1 MTEPAGPG
9 GIKAPAGSRTDFAL
23 ALVLL
28 WLSGADL
35 RVTILAV
42 PPMLPRITADL
53 GLSATDVGL
62 LAGLPS
68 LLFALAA
75 VPSAVLIGHF
85 GAVPTLVAGL
95 VLTAFGTLARG
106 FVGSALE
113 LDAATTLMCLGIAV
127 MQPTLPSLVRAWVPG
142 RISFATAVYTNGLLL
157 GELIPVA
164 WVPDPVLPVLGGG
177 WRASLAVWALPVLAT
192 ALLVAVLGRRPQPMA
207 GAARPRWWPDWRDAR
222 VWRLGLLL
230 GGVNATYFGL
240 NGFLP
245 PMADRLRIINP
256 GAASADGTEPGA
268 APGLAA
274 AAGVR

>member
-1 MTEPAGPG
+1 
-9 GIKAPAGSRTDFAL
+9 
-23 ALVLL
+23 LL
-28 WLSGADL
+28 KSDRL
-35 RVTILAV
+35 
-42 PPMLPRITADL
+42 
-53 GLSATDVGL
+53 
-62 LAGLPS
+62 
-68 LLFALAA
+68 
-75 VPSAVLIGHF
+75 
-85 GAVPTLVAGL
+85 
-95 VLTAFGTLARG
+95 LARG